1 MDCGTFKSKKGGMKK
16 VMAAVL
22 AATVAVS
29 VFPAGRL
36 TTVKAAKPYVSLR
49 TSFKTLNIGQTNR
62 MTLKNNTLGWK
73 IKKVSTKDRTI
84 AMVYGKTASS
94 FMIKGKSEGRTTVRA
109 ELKTA
114 ARKKFTQKTVRCRV
128 KVIAADTENPEEA
141 KVSTQ
146 AELEKALR
154 SRNLKKL
161 EINTDQ
167 AGKLTI
173 PAGNY
178 AQTDLTVHAPA
189 ADIENSGMFNSI
201 TLQAIKPDTWI
212 ENAIGN
218 VMKVTAQAARI
229 IVNKGACLNSLNF
242 ARADAKVSLEVN
254 GKINEVSISAK
265 MELTISGK
273 PEVPVKTVI
282 EETAEGTVLE
292 TSAPL
297 DVVMHASADITFN
310 KGAENSTVEIKSEK
324 VKPNIKNLTTAPIT
338 IKRADGTIERMTG
351 TVNLFGGSS
360 SGGSYRPPSTYY
372 PPVTGPSLIPTGP
385 SIDTDYPGGDSGGI
399 GGGIGGSDSGSTYI
413 SIKDAIGIMS
423 PHVSMI
429 VTRSAITAE
438 SEIVSVSAILTVKM
452 NLKHE
457 SIPNAVKAEFR
468 PWDMIDDKGNVI
480 VSWLEHGE
488 DWNYG
493 PEEINKEQITQD
505 GKLRVGLYW
514 YDDKGYEIYFNSN
527 IYLIIFNKTVIE
539 QVTEHMKNEG
549 ILSAKLEIDSK
560 PVQYS
565 IEDWNGVA
573 ASYEYD
579 ESKITPLQ
587 MESES

>member
-22 AATVAVS
+22 AAAVAVS

-128 KVIAADTENPEEA
+128 KVIAADAENPEEA

-338 IKRADGTIERMTG
+338 IKRADGTIQKMSG

-399 GGGIGGSDSGSTYI
+399 GGGIGGGT
-413 SIKDAIGIMS
+413 IGASYLDPNYAVEIMN
-423 PHVSMI
+423 PHVSLI

-438 SEIVSVSAILTVKM
+438 SETVSMSAIISVKM
-452 NLKHE
+452 NLEHFAV
-457 SIPNAVKAEFR
+457 PNAVRAEFL
-468 PWDMIDDKGNVI
+468 PYDIKQDDGSIK
-480 VSWLEHGE
+480 LHPLKHQD
-488 DWNYG
+488 DWSYG
-493 PEEINKEQITQD
+493 PLEVNKEMMTED
-505 GKLRVGLYW
+505 GKILVGFDV
-514 YDDKGYEIYFNSN
+514 YDDKEYGYDAGE
-527 IYLIIFNKTVIE
+527 IYLIIFNKTVLE
-539 QVTEHMKNEG
+539 QVIDYMKENQ

-560 PVQYS
+560 PVEYS
-565 IEDWNGVA
+565 TENWYGVA

-587 MESES
+587 TESES